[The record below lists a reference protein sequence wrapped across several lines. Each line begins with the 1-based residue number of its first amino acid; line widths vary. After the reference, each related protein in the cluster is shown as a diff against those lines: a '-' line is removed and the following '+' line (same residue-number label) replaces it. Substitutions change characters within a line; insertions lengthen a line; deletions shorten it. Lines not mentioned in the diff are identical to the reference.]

1 MFSLFRSLRGTSQVK
16 AIEEFLYC
24 SYQLSNYGFEIHKNL
39 KIGQTPTEIAVDASG
54 ILIKSRVKLKWSQIA
69 EFRYRESKF
78 TLSTKTKDKVIL
90 ISAASTH
97 KGKVISKVSS
107 TTFCQDFPEVVGTDF
122 YNGLFLARCLFLSM
136 TENHQFHRPES
147 KSKKS
152 GRSGMKDLT
161 SGIDHL
167 IGQIRVKSPFNINRN
182 SPKPAK
188 PVKARH
194 SSSIDTV
201 DGNEKKER
209 RKSAPPK
216 ADNIIEV

>member
-1 MFSLFRSLRGTSQVK
+1 M
-16 AIEEFLYC
+16 I
-24 SYQLSNYGFEIHKNL
+24 I
-39 KIGQTPTEIAVDASG
+39 
-54 ILIKSRVKLKWSQIA
+54 
-69 EFRYRESKF
+69 
-78 TLSTKTKDKVIL
+78 
-90 ISAASTH
+90 
-97 KGKVISKVSS
+97 
-107 TTFCQDFPEVVGTDF
+107 
-122 YNGLFLARCLFLSM
+122 LARSLFLSM

-182 SPKPAK
+182 SAKPAK

-201 DGNEKKER
+201 DGNEIKER